1 MGYSGAE
8 MVVCTNDGVVVQ
20 AYKNESYIFGCD
32 PIADFSVMHRRSNLT
47 LAGYGA
53 TLRMWR
59 DDYVA
64 RCKHSEF
71 RMALAIQGCTGIAI
85 SGLTI
90 SYAGGDGLIV
100 MGDGSKAGSV
110 GSMVATTDLVLRDM
124 IFDRNCEVCH
134 LALYSSY

>member
-1 MGYSGAE
+1 